1 MSIIVL
7 DTDVWSFLFKADSRA
22 EHYRPYLEDNV
33 LCISFQTVAELY
45 QWIETASW
53 GEKRREKLH
62 QWLRHFQVLGYDDA
76 TALAACRRGFVVTA
90 LAVQKRL
97 KSLLQT
103 RNVPFSD
110 NLLVWAR
117 IRSAR
122 EKQGRPLS
130 AQDAWVAACT
140 LRHGSMLLTHNA
152 SDYEGIQDLDVVT
165 AGS

>member
-76 TALAACRRGFVVTA
+76 TAL
-90 LAVQKRL
+90 
-97 KSLLQT
+97 
-103 RNVPFSD
+103 
-110 NLLVWAR
+110 VWAR